1 MDSST
6 YQQLR
11 IFHAIARAGSI
22 SAAARILGIT
32 TPSASQALKL
42 LEQKMDMPLFW
53 RNTRRVILTD
63 AGQRLLSQTG
73 SLITQ
78 LEHNFN
84 TLISEEHEPTGV
96 VKITLSRFAY
106 RLIIQPYLAEF
117 NQLYP
122 HICLDISIYDGTVDL
137 VQAGYD
143 FGIRFSDK
151 IEENMV
157 ARQLLPSFQE
167 GLYVSKDYLKKYG
180 EPQRN
185 NLHQHRLIG
194 YRFIT
199 TGQILPL
206 ILEQNGESVSV
217 EMPIS
222 VICNDI
228 DAIAD
233 GMRAGLGIGRLFTP
247 IYQQLPDKNNFI
259 PILQSYWRNYPP
271 VYLYYPQAS
280 QKIKRVA
287 AVIKFL
293 VDKMTDRVK

>member
-22 SAAARILGIT
+22 SEAARTLGMT

-53 RNTRRVILTD
+53 RNTRRVVLTD
-63 AGQRLLSQTG
+63 AGQQLLSQTG
-73 SLITQ
+73 SLMEQ
-78 LEHNFN
+78 LEHSFDA
-84 TLISEEHEPTGV
+84 LISEEHEPAGL

-117 NQLYP
+117 NQRYP
-122 HICLDISIYDGTVDL
+122 HICLDISVYDGTVDL

-143 FGIRFSDK
+143 LGIRFGDK
-151 IEENMV
+151 IDENMV

-167 GLYVSKDYLKKYG
+167 GLYVSKGYLKTYG
-180 EPQRN
+180 EPQRA

-206 ILEQNGESVSV
+206 ILEQGGESVSV
-217 EMPIS
+217 EMPTPI
-222 VICNDI
+222 ICNDI
-228 DAIAD
+228 DTIAD
-233 GMRAGLGIGRLFTP
+233 GVRAGLGIGRLFAP
-247 IYQQLPDKNNFI
+247 IHQQLPDKNDFI
-259 PILQSYWRNYPP
+259 PVLTDYWRNYPP

-287 AVIKFL
+287 AVIGFL
-293 VDKMTDRVK
+293 VGKMVD